1 MLKICDKPSPRNS
14 QLPAVDNHIS
24 SDTMEKILF
33 LSDTMEN
40 TLFFRHNGEHT
51 FLSDTM
57 GNIAVGV
64 GIDPDVDVDVIVV
77 VANFNVGMKV
87 DSDVLF
93 D

>member
-14 QLPAVDNHIS
+14 QLPAG
-24 SDTMEKILF
+24 EILF

-40 TLFFRHNGEHT
+40 TLFSRHNGEHT

-77 VANFNVGMKV
+77 VASFNVGVNV
-87 DSDVLF
+87 DSNVQF